1 MSSLGT
7 LQRRPRKAYGPAVQ
21 QWLPARET
29 EEVAELDPYIPV
41 ADVVWRYE
49 CWELMLEL
57 GGLAD
62 ARPMTYK
69 ATVYNHYI
77 HTVIQWWHCGPRL

>member
-1 MSSLGT
+1 M
-7 LQRRPRKAYGPAVQ
+7 A
-21 QWLPARET
+21 
-29 EEVAELDPYIPV
+29 EEV
-41 ADVVWRYE
+41 ADVVWRCE

-69 ATVYNHYI
+69 ATVYSHYMQ
-77 HTVIQWWHCGPRL
+77 HSDTNVARWSKAMRYLLQCTSGT